1 MNIFALSKD
10 AKEAASWHN
19 DRHTVKM
26 IVEYAQLLSTAHR
39 VLDGILVVLPMKTKT
54 SKTTNRKV
62 WQFDQ
67 DDPRCGIIYKA
78 THINHPSAIWAR
90 ENDQNYLWLYE
101 LWVHLI
107 NEWRSRFGHS
117 KVHKCEALID
127 CLKYPPQNIPKGH
140 LTPVALAMPD
150 HYKISDDHV
159 ICYQEYYKLGKAHLA
174 NWRGKN
180 APPWFY
186 KFDTLVP

>member
-1 MNIFALSKD
+1 MNIFALSED

-39 VLDGILVVLPMKTKT
+39 VLDGNLVVLPMRTKT
-54 SKTTNRKV
+54 GKILNRKI

-67 DDPRCGIIYKA
+67 DDPRCAVVYKA
-78 THINHPSAIWAR
+78 THINHPSAVWAR
-90 ENDQNYLWLYE
+90 QSEQNYLWLYE
-101 LWVHLI
+101 LWVNLI
-107 NEWRSRFGHS
+107 DEWRRRFNHQ
-117 KVHKCEALID
+117 KTHKCESLID
-127 CLKYPPQNIPKGH
+127 CLKYPPQGIPKTGK
-140 LTPVALAMPD
+140 TPVALAMPD
-150 HYKISDDHV
+150 EYKISDNHV

-174 NWRGKN
+174 KWRGKD

-186 KFDTLVP
+186 